1 MSTTKHDIHLPP
13 IAEDVEF
20 DPSNCEAIT
29 SENVQGAI
37 EDLCAEVTG
46 AASPGYSFGRTSANS
61 GTWLRR
67 VGQIPTNRTGVTVG
81 IQNPIVTKVF
91 VSNQNIET
99 YTIGI
104 YEHDGNSINLT
115 QLGTVSVS
123 GARGDSFNVNFPTST
138 NKQLAV
144 RVETV
149 VGSVQNIGV
158 DIILTGSN

>member
-1 MSTTKHDIHLPP
+1 MTKIRSRRIQDAESTD
-13 IAEDVEF
+13 F
-20 DPSNCEAIT
+20 DNSTNGFD
-29 SENVQGAI
+29 SDNVQDAI
-37 EDLCAEVTG
+37 EEIGA
-46 AASPGYSFGRTSANS
+46 AASPGFSFGRTSANN

-67 VGQIPTNRTGVTVG
+67 VGQIPSNRTGVTIG

-91 VSNQNIET
+91 VSNENVET
-99 YTIGI
+99 YTVGI
-104 YEHDGNSINLT
+104 YEHDGDSINLV

-123 GARGDSFNVNFPTST
+123 GARGDSFDVNFPTST